1 MAVPSAHHAPACC
14 RIGRGWP
21 PPPPQ
26 RCGAPPPPWPAAARW
41 PPVWRSAGP
50 SQPGEEAVSAS
61 WARAH
66 PQPCPFGG
74 VQGTPRSPAPPAPA
88 ARSPAHRLTRGPR
101 SGPGSPCG
109 RPAGEPGSAP
119 RAPLASSSPYPPLH
133 VPEAADAQQRLLVSG
148 EHDVG
153 LRVQSCRGAAVR
165 AGAPPCPV
173 PAPTR
178 AGRHAALTAL
188 GEHVAAALA
197 QGHDFVAGE
206 HACPVRL
213 VAAACAQR
221 LPAGVAEVRGLGV
234 LRAQRRLS
242 PTVACAHRPSPR
254 CHGAGQSPPGQGCGS
269 AQPFRVILPP

>member
-50 SQPGEEAVSAS
+50 SQPGEEAASAS

-66 PQPCPFGG
+66 PQPCPCRG

-109 RPAGEPGSAP
+109 TPAGEPGSAP

-133 VPEAADAQQRLLVSG
+133 VPEAADAQQRLLVGG
-148 EHDVG
+148 EHNVG

-178 AGRHAALTAL
+178 AGRHANSLHL
-188 GEHVAAALA
+188 GSTSRLRWPRATISWLA
-197 QGHDFVAGE
+197 NMRARCVSSRQRAHSG
-206 HACPVRL
+206 CPQVL
-213 VAAACAQR
+213 QKYVVSESCGPSVGSVLPPPAPTDR
-221 LPAGVAEVRGLGV
+221 LPGVTELVSHPL
-234 LRAQRRLS
+234 
-242 PTVACAHRPSPR
+242 
-254 CHGAGQSPPGQGCGS
+254 GQGCGS
-269 AQPFRVILPP
+269 AQPFRVILLP